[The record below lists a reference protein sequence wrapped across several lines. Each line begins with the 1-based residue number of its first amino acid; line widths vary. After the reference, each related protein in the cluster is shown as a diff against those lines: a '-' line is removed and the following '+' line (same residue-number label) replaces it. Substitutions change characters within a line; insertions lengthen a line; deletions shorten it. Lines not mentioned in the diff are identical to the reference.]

1 MWAIDYHK
9 IVEQLAYN
17 PKEPLLFNSGFF
29 LWFFAFFIVAY
40 SIAAKYRNARVITFV
55 IFSLYFF
62 YKASGWFVGLVIF
75 SAIVDFILSNLIYK
89 ITDKTKKKLLLIVSV
104 TLNLGMLFY

>member
-1 MWAIDYHK
+1 MLAIDFNK
-9 IVEQLAYN
+9 IIEELTYN

-29 LWFFAFFIVAY
+29 IWFFALFIITY
-40 SIAAKYRNARVITFV
+40 SIAAKYRNTRVLTFV
-55 IFSLYFF
+55 LFSLYFF

-89 ITDKTKKKLLLIVSV
+89 ITDKVKKKILLVL
-104 TLNLGMLFY
+104 